1 MRTRTSKRIYRS
13 VCNLT
18 VPSPRACK
26 FKHLQVSVVVNYDL
40 PRDRENYVHRIGR
53 GGRFGR
59 KAVAINLVVEDD
71 VRQLRDIQQYWACQI
86 EPLPNNLSSLM

>member
-1 MRTRTSKRIYRS
+1 
-13 VCNLT
+13 
-18 VPSPRACK
+18 
-26 FKHLQVSVVVNYDL
+26 LQVSVVVNYDL